1 MHTRG
6 GPRGGWGAPA
16 GGACIPGHPPR
27 CVCTTHGH
35 SAGSVLGSC
44 RAQIRAK
51 SRRQRLVWDGGCSGW
66 GWSSVPR
73 VPHALTHSTHSAR
86 RHSHPCDCQRP
97 TWSHTRNA
105 GSSPTRGAPRPQPP
119 QLLSTGGPM
128 AAPRGAQRGAG
139 TVWLRG
145 GGMPALLLCPTPD
158 PVCRCTQG
166 CLWPSSAPIRMW
178 GHGFTLGTEEG
189 SPAPMQTP
197 CGAGTAWGASPQ
209 GCTPSAGLRCA
220 RIPAQGT
227 EAGGEVTCRSVSQCG
242 AEKRCRNPTQG
253 RTHCTAF
260 PTAAALRGDGSAQ
273 PGITCGELRQ
283 HWGSDSHTALGCSTR
298 L

>member
-1 MHTRG
+1 MRAAHPCG
-6 GPRGGWGAPA
+6 GRRARSPPSSYRQGAPW
-16 GGACIPGHPPR
+16 
-27 CVCTTHGH
+27 
-35 SAGSVLGSC
+35 L
-44 RAQIRAK
+44 
-51 SRRQRLVWDGGCSGW
+51 
-66 GWSSVPR
+66 
-73 VPHALTHSTHSAR
+73 PHAGR
-86 RHSHPCDCQRP
+86 RGVQALC
-97 TWSHTRNA
+97 
-105 GSSPTRGAPRPQPP
+105 GS
-119 QLLSTGGPM
+119 
-128 AAPRGAQRGAG
+128 
-139 TVWLRG
+139 RG

-166 CLWPSSAPIRMW
+166 CLRPSSAPIWMW
-178 GHGFTLGTEEG
+178 GHGFIVGTEEG

-283 HWGSDSHTALGCSTR
+283 HRGSDSHTALGCSTR

>member
-1 MHTRG
+1 MRAAHPCG
-6 GPRGGWGAPA
+6 GRRARSPPSSYRQGAPW
-16 GGACIPGHPPR
+16 
-27 CVCTTHGH
+27 
-35 SAGSVLGSC
+35 L
-44 RAQIRAK
+44 
-51 SRRQRLVWDGGCSGW
+51 
-66 GWSSVPR
+66 
-73 VPHALTHSTHSAR
+73 PHAGR
-86 RHSHPCDCQRP
+86 RGVQALC
-97 TWSHTRNA
+97 
-105 GSSPTRGAPRPQPP
+105 GS
-119 QLLSTGGPM
+119 GG
-128 AAPRGAQRGAG
+128 
-139 TVWLRG
+139 G
-145 GGMPALLLCPTPD
+145 GEGMPALLLCPTPD
-158 PVCRCTQG
+158 PVCRCAQG
-166 CLWPSSAPIRMW
+166 CLRPSSAPIRMW
-178 GHGFTLGTEEG
+178 GHGFIVGTEEG

-283 HWGSDSHTALGCSTR
+283 HRGSDSHTALGCSTR